1 MKRIQNAL
9 TTVSGNPGAAV
20 FKSGMKFPNT
30 IIVSPMVLIHH
41 FAFNYED
48 LLKRICKVLSASD
61 TVAVDMSVDDSAA
74 FRVCCAQKGDAL
86 IITEPLDAHECRL
99 ELLL

>member
-48 LLKRICKVLSASD
+48 LLKRIYKVVSTSD

-74 FRVCCAQKGDAL
+74 FRVCCAQKWGC
-86 IITEPLDAHECRL
+86 LDHRGTTGRA
-99 ELLL
+99 